1 MTKYT
6 IAEIRNDFP
15 ILAEKIYGKPL
26 VYFDNGATTQKPQ
39 CVIDKISECYL
50 KYNANVHRGV
60 HYLSN
65 QATDQMEQARRT
77 VQNFIGAASENEI
90 IFTRGTTES
99 INLVAFSFGERFV
112 GQGDEIIVSMMEHH
126 SNIVPWQMLCERKKA
141 ILKVIPINHK
151 GELDM
156 EYFKS
161 MFSEKTRLVA
171 VTWVSNTLGTINP
184 VKDIVSISHAHHVPV
199 LIDAAQA
206 VQHLP
211 VCVGDLDCDFL
222 VFSGHKIYGPTGV
235 GVLYGKE
242 KILNQM
248 PPYQGGGEMIKTVSF
263 AGTNYND
270 LPFKFEA
277 GTPDYV
283 AIISLGTALEYL
295 NNIGLEN
302 IALHEK
308 DLLRYALDELSKI
321 PEVVFVGT
329 AENRTSVISFMLK
342 NIHPYDAG
350 MLLDK
355 MGIAVRTGTH
365 CTMPLMEFY
374 KIPGTIRVS
383 LGMYNTREEVD
394 ILVNG
399 IKKVIEI
406 FL

>member
-1 MTKYT
+1 MTNYK

-15 ILAEKIYGKPL
+15 ILSEKIYGKPL

-39 CVIDKISECYL
+39 CVIDKISECYS

-65 QATDQMEQARRT
+65 QATDRMEQARRT

-90 IFTRGTTES
+90 VFTRGTTES

-112 GQGDEIIVSMMEHH
+112 GEGDEIIISQMEHH
-126 SNIVPWQMLCERKKA
+126 SNIVPWQLLCERKKA
-141 ILKVIPINHK
+141 ILKVIPINQK

-161 MFSEKTRLVA
+161 MFSQKTRLVA

-184 VKDIVSISHAHHVPV
+184 VKDIVSISHNHHVPV

-211 VCVGDLDCDFL
+211 INVCNLDCDFL
-222 VFSGHKIYGPTGV
+222 VFSGHKIYGPTGI
-235 GVLYGKE
+235 GVMYGKE
-242 KILNQM
+242 KYLNQM

-263 AGTNYND
+263 AGTSYND

-283 AIISLGTALEYL
+283 AIISLGTALEYM
-295 NNIGLEN
+295 NKIGLEN
-302 IALHEK
+302 ISMYEKELLH
-308 DLLRYALDELSKI
+308 YALAELSKI
-321 PEVVFVGT
+321 PEVIFVGT
-329 AENRTSVISFMLK
+329 AENRTSVISFLLK

-383 LGMYNTREEVD
+383 LGLYNTKEEVD
-394 ILVNG
+394 VLVTG